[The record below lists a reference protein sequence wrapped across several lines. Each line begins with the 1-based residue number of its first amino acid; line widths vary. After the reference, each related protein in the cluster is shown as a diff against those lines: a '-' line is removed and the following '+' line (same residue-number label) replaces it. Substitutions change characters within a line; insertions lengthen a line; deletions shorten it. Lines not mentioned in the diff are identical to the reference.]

1 MIKELGILD
10 IMCGRFTLA
19 NVSSVKEKIGV
30 NLKAN
35 FNITHS
41 HPILI
46 LEPKPNIINWGL
58 SPTWAKKP
66 MNLINARIE
75 TLHEKPAFKNTLPCL
90 VVADGWYEWK
100 KSNTKEKI
108 PFYFHN
114 NGKLIYMA
122 GIYNSIGCAI
132 LTKDAC
138 PKIENIDHR
147 KPILLNKSGRRNWVK
162 ERKIQTIDC
171 IISGIN
177 FHRVNLFVNSP
188 KLNDPVC
195 ITPISESSV

>member
-1 MIKELGILD
+1 MIKELGILN
-10 IMCGRFTLA
+10 MCGRFTLA
-19 NVSSVKEKIGV
+19 NVNSVKEKIGV

-35 FNITHS
+35 FNITPS

-46 LEPKPNIINWGL
+46 LEPKPNFVNWGL

-75 TLHEKPAFKNTLPCL
+75 TLREKPAFKNTLPCL

-122 GIYNSIGCAI
+122 GIYNSKGCAI

-138 PKIENIDHR
+138 SKIENIHHR
-147 KPILLNKSGRRNWVK
+147 QPILLNKSGRRNWVK
-162 ERKIQTIDC
+162 ERKILPIDYL
-171 IISGIN
+171 SEIN
-177 FHRVNLFVNSP
+177 FHRVDLFVNSP

-195 ITPISESSV
+195 IKPISESSV